1 MYSNVSYTNFMLYYV
16 RYSDAVITRQLFYGL
31 QNTTCWVIHRELP
44 SWYTTTLYSVN
55 HVKYPPPL
63 RAFACFCF
71 TVNYRQTLIT
81 TCFAKIL
88 QVLYLVHY
96 YHTIHRTGVLYTEKS
111 SLLLFVSVI
120 HKLFLQVCELY
131 ITILAGDG

>member
-1 MYSNVSYTNFMLYYV
+1 MVYRTQHVESYIGSYLLGTP
-16 RYSDAVITRQLFYGL
+16 QLFI
-31 QNTTCWVIHRELP
+31 QSTMSST
-44 SWYTTTLYSVN
+44 
-55 HVKYPPPL
+55 PPPL